1 MGFWNSNEGFGF
13 SKIEVGTL
21 IQGFE
26 SNGLNSKFGIFSKFN
41 SNT

>member
-1 MGFWNSNEGFGF
+1 MGFWNSNECFGF

-26 SNGLNSKFGIFSKFN
+26 SNGFELKKEVGTLIQGL
-41 SNT
+41 